1 MMEGL
6 WLGDMFT
13 KRMILIE
20 GSLEVKVPAIWTDE
34 KQKWEE
40 SEKRGEKEDQRRECQ
55 KKEDP
60 GARDKVRKSRNTIC
74 GSLKR
79 RVRSHRARW
88 EMMQIRL
95 GTSGGP
101 EPATLSR
108 TLLDAW
114 NALLDAVH
122 SAHGW
127 PLKAWIGPF
136 RCPIWSWLMADDG
149 SFLFQT
155 TRWKILGFEI
165 NRKCKMNRKLDIY
178 IYIHI
183 YIYHIYI
190 YI

>member
-1 MMEGL
+1 MEWL
-6 WLGDMFT
+6 WFREMFT
-13 KRMILIE
+13 NRMILVE

-40 SEKRGEKEDQRRECQ
+40 SENRGEKEDQRRECQ

-60 GARDKVRKSRNTIC
+60 GARDKVGKSRNTIC

-79 RVRSHRARW
+79 RVRSHPARW
-88 EMMQIRL
+88 EIMQIRL

-101 EPATLSR
+101 EPATLSYES
-108 TLLDAW
+108 DAW

-127 PLKAWIGPF
+127 PLEELGLAPF
-136 RCPIWSWLMADDG
+136 VAPSG

-155 TRWKILGFEI
+155 TRWKILDFEI
-165 NRKCKMNRKLDIY
+165 NRKCKMSRKLYIHLYIYIYIY

-183 YIYHIYI
+183 
-190 YI
+190 